1 MKHLFIGGPRDGE
14 VHDLE
19 AEYGI
24 TPERRRSGVITLN
37 PHHPEALASD
47 PAVTVYYPRRY
58 AWPTERGGVCIEVMC
73 YSMSDPIAGR
83 LLLHLFRLAGLDV
96 TWQPDPNEAAAKT

>member
-24 TPERRRSGVITLN
+24 THERRRSGVITPN
-37 PHHPEALASD
+37 PHHPGASASD

-58 AWPTERGGVCIEVMC
+58 VWPTERGGVEIEVMA
-73 YSMSDPIAGR
+73 SSVSEPLAGR

-96 TWQPDPNEAAAKT
+96 TWQPDSNEAAAKT

>member
-24 TPERRRSGVITLN
+24 TPERRRSGVIMPN
-37 PHHPEALASD
+37 DAHNKG
-47 PAVTVYYPRRY
+47 AVTAAVTLYYPRRY
-58 AWPTERGGVCIEVMC
+58 GWPTERGGVQIEVMC

-83 LLLHLFRLAGLDV
+83 LLLHLFRLAQLDV
-96 TWQPDPNEAAAKT
+96 TWHPDSNEAAARQ